1 MKMINMHR
9 LKLGTLKLP
18 EVYVCKNQEAVD
30 TCRTSGIPYIKWF
43 YGTDTDLILSIM
55 LPALEK
61 AMPGVDWYRMCRS
74 KGGRIREVTVITP
87 PPVGYAVEN
96 DSEWNINTESISSPE
111 PTDIDE
117 FDPVGVDVDEDFD
130 EVETDSANVL
140 RRCGGDASP
149 RQEENISIEDFLG
162 SSLSKVDPEIIS
174 EMGLMPKFLGE
185 IEENIRYNIMQSLK
199 FRDSYNKKL
208 GCCVGNFDNELPS
221 SNLLILDVSASI
233 PWGVADTLLKMVD
246 TMREQANADLIVHA
260 AHSVWFAKGDKLPS
274 PGKLRRMCPRG
285 QEAQEFSKIIKEH
298 VCGRSFDNVI
308 SFGDYDAPWCG
319 YDDVINTA
327 VKENPPSVG
336 KLWCYH
342 VYAKDRTGFTQWV
355 DVCSP
360 NCEKEYKTGW
370 AKCMKE

>member
-1 MKMINMHR
+1 MINMHR

-30 TCRTSGIPYIKWF
+30 TCRDSGIPYIKWF

-55 LPALEK
+55 LPALQK
-61 AMPGVDWYRMCRS
+61 AMPGIDWYRMCRI

-87 PPVGYAVEN
+87 PPSGYAIEE
-96 DSEWNINTESISSPE
+96 DSEWDIDTESIASLE
-111 PTDIDE
+111 PTDSDE
-117 FDPVGVDVDEDFD
+117 FDPVGQDVDKNFN
-130 EVETDSANVL
+130 EVETDSSNTL
-140 RRCGGDASP
+140 RRCGGDSLQ

-162 SSLSKVDPEIIS
+162 NSLSKVDPEIIS

-185 IEENIRYNIMQSLK
+185 IEDNIRYNIMQSLK

-260 AHSVWFAKGDKLPS
+260 GRSVWFAKGDKLPS
-274 PGKLRRMCPRG
+274 PNKLRRMCPRG
-285 QEAQEFSKIIKEH
+285 QEAQEFSEIIKEH

-308 SFGDYDAPWCG
+308 SFGDYDAPWSG
-319 YDDVINTA
+319 YDEVINSY
-327 VKENPPSVG
+327 VKKNPPSVG

-342 VYAKDRTGFTQWV
+342 LYAKDRTGFTRWV
-355 DVCSP
+355 DICSP

-370 AKCMKE
+370 SQCMKE

>member
-1 MKMINMHR
+1 MINMHR
-9 LKLGTLKLP
+9 LKLGNLALP
-18 EVYVCKNQEAVD
+18 EVYVCKNQAAVD

-43 YGTDTDLILSIM
+43 YGTDADLIISIM
-55 LPALEK
+55 LPVLRRVL
-61 AMPGVDWYRMCRS
+61 PGVDWEKQCRL
-74 KGGRIREVTVITP
+74 GRGRIREVTVITP
-87 PPVGYAVEN
+87 PPAGYAVEE
-96 DSEWNINTESISSPE
+96 DSEWNINTTSNYNLEL
-111 PTDIDE
+111 TDSDE
-117 FDPVGVDVDEDFD
+117 FDPVGENVDENFT
-130 EVETDSANVL
+130 EVHTDSSNTL
-140 RRCGGDASP
+140 RRCGGNSLSK
-149 RQEENISIEDFLG
+149 QEENISIEDFLG

-185 IEENIRYNIMQSLK
+185 IEDNIRYNIMQSMR

-208 GCCVGNFDNELPS
+208 GCCVGNFENELPS

-260 AHSVWFAKGDKLPS
+260 GHSVWFAKGDKLPS
-274 PGKLRRMCPRG
+274 PAKLRRMCPRG
-285 QEAQEFSKIIKEH
+285 QEAEEFSKIIEEH

-308 SFGDYDAPWCG
+308 SFGDYDAPWNG
-319 YDDVINTA
+319 WDDVIDCD
-327 VKENPPSVG
+327 VKKNPPNVG

-342 VYAKDRTGFTQWV
+342 LYAKDRTGFTKWV

-370 AKCMKE
+370 ANCMKE